1 MNELQ
6 NFDFNGSGV
15 RVITDN
21 PDVPLWIASDVAKV
35 LGYSATAAMTRTLD
49 ADERGVHNLHIRS
62 ENGVEQER
70 SVTVITESGLYAAI
84 LKSRRPEATEFRR
97 WVTREVLPSIRKR
110 GGYLTPEATEK
121 ALTDPDFIIR
131 LATELKEEQSKRKE
145 LEEKRAIDAPKVEY
159 HDRFISEDSDVFT
172 IDDWAAQY
180 GLRKGEGLRLLRDK
194 KIIYRKAV
202 TSEFSK
208 KKEELVERLE
218 HRAYVHHR
226 QLFDLRPQLKAPRYN
241 NGQMRQTLYVKVAC
255 STQLAH
261 LAGIT
266 TTALEGI

>member
-21 PDVPLWIASDVAKV
+21 PDSPLWIASDVAKV

-49 ADERGVHNLHIRS
+49 ADEKGVHNLHTLG
-62 ENGVEQER
+62 GVQE
-70 SVTVITESGLYAAI
+70 VTVITESGLYAAI

-180 GLRKGEGLRLLRDK
+180 GLRKGEGLRLLREK